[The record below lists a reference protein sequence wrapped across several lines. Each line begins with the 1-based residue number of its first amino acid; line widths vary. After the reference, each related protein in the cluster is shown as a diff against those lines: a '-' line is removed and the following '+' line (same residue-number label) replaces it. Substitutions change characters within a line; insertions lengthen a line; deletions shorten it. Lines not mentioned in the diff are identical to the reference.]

1 MRRLSTKGGTR
12 EGGRG
17 DLDRYLVDV
26 RRYFSQKK
34 TVESAEQ
41 SQQAAGQPG
50 RQASVSETGDAPEL
64 STRGLRSGPQGFDK
78 HDPYL

>member
-41 SQQAAGQPG
+41 SQQAAGRG
-50 RQASVSETGDAPEL
+50 QASVSETGDAPEL

>member
-41 SQQAAGQPG
+41 SQQAAGRRRAG
-50 RQASVSETGDAPEL
+50 ISERDRRRTRIVNPRLEEW
-64 STRGLRSGPQGFDK
+64 STRF
-78 HDPYL
+78 

>member
-41 SQQAAGQPG
+41 SQAN
-50 RQASVSETGDAPEL
+50 RQSGSRGGISERDAPEL